1 MTTSPISCKGRL
13 RWHIGMTICLI
24 HIRLYHQ
31 HVNSFNVGSY
41 SARAL
46 GLTTTGSYRRLSNS
60 PIRANQSDNNLSSND
75 DNMSE
80 QLQQQASYRQRRP
93 DYPSF
98 AYLCRE
104 DPKSKKGKE
113 YSQNLIRFQNKCGK
127 EVVFSPDKGD
137 LNNPPDSW
145 IGRMV
150 RGTPLE
156 AAFNTMNESA
166 LKTRIRSNRS
176 YSKKEPFL
184 LENIDAPPCSDDL
197 ATPATDPAKTFWI
210 SPQSRLLSFCSA
222 FIAFPYITHI
232 VDSISTMPPEQL
244 DEISSK
250 FGPGISILY
259 GTFISLTLN
268 ILYNRSRT
276 IQDNVGVECSY
287 LVVLTRNLI
296 SLFRNNR
303 ERAIEAAQCSA
314 DQIRTLVRS
323 SRGAELMLLVYSD
336 PYARV
341 MELLDMHESDLYNKN
356 MYDGRSASLIGNSRD
371 VLKDLFK
378 VRANRLSD
386 EAVAL
391 PPTHFFILL
400 SLTLLILSGYI
411 VSIIPTLDESG
422 NPPFESSLLFAILST
437 IYIMFYN
444 FASDLNNPFEGVYQ
458 IRRSCVSS
466 HLLQLKW
473 LILNHPLLRGEI
485 DFEETEEEENG
496 VHIYSPGLGDLWF
509 ERKELFVKGDVDSEE
524 PVLINE
530 RASTLNEDEF
540 L

>member
-1 MTTSPISCKGRL
+1 MPPFSYERRSRL
-13 RWHIGMTICLI
+13 SFAVAICLMYIELFNHHVDCFSVDSI
-24 HIRLYHQ
+24 HLRGL
-31 HVNSFNVGSY
+31 NSGNRRQSNASVRV
-41 SARAL
+41 RAK
-46 GLTTTGSYRRLSNS
+46 
-60 PIRANQSDNNLSSND
+60 ISDDDLSSSDGSMN
-75 DNMSE
+75 E
-80 QLQQQASYRQRRP
+80 KLRQQGSYRQRRP

-98 AYLCRE
+98 AYLCKE
-104 DPKSKKGKE
+104 DPINNKKSKK
-113 YSQNLIRFQNKCGK
+113 YSQNLIKFENKCGK
-127 EVVFSPDKGD
+127 EVVFSPEAGD
-137 LNNPPDSW
+137 SNNQPDSW
-145 IGRMV
+145 IGNLL

-156 AAFNTMNESA
+156 TAFNSINESA

-176 YSKKEPFL
+176 YAKKDPFL
-184 LENIDAPPCSDDL
+184 LENIDTPPCSDDL
-197 ATPATDPAKTFWI
+197 ATPAADPAKSFWI
-210 SPQSRLLSFCSA
+210 SPLARLLSFCSA
-222 FIAFPYITHI
+222 FLAFPYITRV

-276 IQDNVGVECSY
+276 IQDSVGVECSY

-341 MELLDMHESDLYNKN
+341 MELLDMHESELYNKN

-371 VLKDLFK
+371 VLKDLYK

-391 PPTHFFILL
+391 PPTHFFIL
-400 SLTLLILSGYI
+400 IDIAHFVRVYRF
-411 VSIIPTLDESG
+411 
-422 NPPFESSLLFAILST
+422 N
-437 IYIMFYN
+437 Y
-444 FASDLNNPFEGVYQ
+444 SDVG
-458 IRRSCVSS
+458 R
-466 HLLQLKW
+466 
-473 LILNHPLLRGEI
+473 
-485 DFEETEEEENG
+485 
-496 VHIYSPGLGDLWF
+496 LG
-509 ERKELFVKGDVDSEE
+509 KS
-524 PVLINE
+524 
-530 RASTLNEDEF
+530 F

>member
-1 MTTSPISCKGRL
+1 MTAPPFSNEQRMRL
-13 RWHIGMTICLI
+13 LTGVTFCLM
-24 HIRLYHQ
+24 LYIELYDQ
-31 HVNSFNVGSY
+31 HVHGFPVDSVV
-41 SARAL
+41 AHR
-46 GLTTTGSYRRLSNS
+46 LTHCQRLSKAPIRSTGS
-60 PIRANQSDNNLSSND
+60 D
-75 DNMSE
+75 DDLYPNGGKMKRE
-80 QLQQQASYRQRRP
+80 VRQQKSYRQRRP

-98 AYLCRE
+98 AYVCRE
-104 DPKSKKGKE
+104 DPKSRTKKK
-113 YSQNLIRFQNKCGK
+113 YSDNLIKFQNTNGK
-127 EVVFSPDKGD
+127 EVVFIPDKGD
-137 LNNPPDSW
+137 DNIQPDSW
-145 IGRMV
+145 MANLL

-156 AAFNTMNESA
+156 TAFNSLNESA

-176 YSKKEPFL
+176 YAKKDPFL
-184 LENIDAPPCSDDL
+184 LENIDSPPRSDDL
-197 ATPATDPAKTFWI
+197 ATPAVDPAKSFWI
-210 SPQSRLLSFCSA
+210 SPLARVLSFCSA
-222 FIAFPYITHI
+222 FIAFPYITRV
-232 VDSISTMPPEQL
+232 VDSISTMPPGQL

-268 ILYNRSRT
+268 ILYNRIRT
-276 IQDNVGVECSY
+276 IQDSVGVECSY
-287 LVVLTRNLI
+287 LVVLTRNMI
-296 SLFRNNR
+296 SLLRDHR
-303 ERAIEAAQCSA
+303 DRAVEAAQCSA

-323 SRGAELMLLVYSD
+323 SRGDELMLIVYSD
-336 PYARV
+336 PYARM
-341 MELLDMHESDLYNKN
+341 MELLDIHESELYNKN

-371 VLKDLFK
+371 VLKDLYK

-400 SLTLLILSGYI
+400 SLTLLIISGYI

-473 LILNHPLLRGEI
+473 LIANHPLLRGEI
-485 DFEETEEEENG
+485 DFEEMEEEENG

-509 ERKELFVKGDVDSEE
+509 ERKELFVNGDGEE
-524 PVLINE
+524 TVLPTE
-530 RASTLNEDEF
+530 RSSTMDEGGF

>member
-1 MTTSPISCKGRL
+1 MITSLFPCEQRI
-13 RWHIGMTICLI
+13 RWRIGMTICLI
-24 HIRLYHQ
+24 HLGLLNH
-31 HVNSFNVGSY
+31 HVTSFTVGSQ
-41 SARAL
+41 SVRAL
-46 GLTTTGSYRRLSNS
+46 GLTTDCRYRSNS
-60 PIRANQSDNNLSSND
+60 SIRAKSSND
-75 DNMSE
+75 NISSDDGNIND
-80 QLQQQASYRQRRP
+80 QVRQQASYRQRRP

-98 AYLCRE
+98 AYSYRE
-104 DPKSKKGKE
+104 SPKGKNSKK
-113 YSQNLIRFQNKCGK
+113 YSQNLIRYQNKCGK
-127 EVVFSPDKGD
+127 EVVFSPDTGS
-137 LNNPPDSW
+137 LNSPPDSL
-145 IGRMV
+145 IGKIV

-156 AAFNTMNESA
+156 TAFNSMNESA
-166 LKTRIRSNRS
+166 LNTRIRSNRS

-184 LENIDAPPCSDDL
+184 LDNIDVPPCSDDL
-197 ATPATDPAKTFWI
+197 ATPATDPSKTFWI
-210 SPQSRLLSFCSA
+210 SPLARLLSFCTA
-222 FIAFPYITHI
+222 FIAFPYITHV
-232 VDSISTMPPEQL
+232 VDSISTMPPERL

-303 ERAIEAAQCSA
+303 ERAIEAAQCAA

-341 MELLDMHESDLYNKN
+341 MELLDTHESELYNKN

-371 VLKDLFK
+371 VLKDLYK

-473 LILNHPLLRGEI
+473 LIANHPLLRGEI
-485 DFEETEEEENG
+485 DFEETKEEENG

-509 ERKELFVKGDVDSEE
+509 ERKELFVKGDGEGEE
-524 PVLINE
+524 PILVND
-530 RASTLNEDEF
+530 RGTALNEGDF